1 MDHVKRKQIYEAL
14 IRSWSIETS
23 SKWTIENPAKGQC
36 GVTALVVQDIY
47 GGEIKKTKAREA
59 WHFYNFIDGQ
69 RFDFTEAQFNKK
81 LNYMDIGSNRE
92 EAFADTNE
100 KQYSMLKKK
109 ITKELKLSFDS

>member
-1 MDHVKRKQIYEAL
+1 MDDVKEKRIYEAL

-23 SKWTIENPAKGQC
+23 SKWTTENPAKGQC

-47 GGEIKKTKAREA
+47 GGEIKKTKEREA

-69 RFDFTEAQFNKK
+69 RFDFTEAQFNEK
-81 LNYMDIGSNRE
+81 LNYMDIESNRE

>member
-1 MDHVKRKQIYEAL
+1 MDDVKEKRIYEAL

-47 GGEIKKTKAREA
+47 RGEIKKTKVREA

-69 RFDFTEAQFNKK
+69 RFDFTEVQFNEK
-81 LNYMDIGSNRE
+81 LNYMDVESNRE

-100 KQYSMLKKK
+100 KQYSMLKEKLM
-109 ITKELKLSFDS
+109 KEFKLSFDS

>member
-1 MDHVKRKQIYEAL
+1 MDDVKKKQIYEAL

-23 SKWTIENPAKGQC
+23 SKWTIENSVKGQC
-36 GVTALVVQDIY
+36 GVTALVVQDIC
-47 GGEIKKTKAREA
+47 GGKIKKTKIGCV

-69 RFDFTEAQFNKK
+69 RFDFTETQFNGK
-81 LNYMDIGSNRE
+81 LNYMDEKSNWE

-100 KQYSMLKKK
+100 KQYSILKGK

>member
-23 SKWTIENPAKGQC
+23 SKWTIENPVKGQC

-47 GGEIKKTKAREA
+47 GGKIKKTKIGSV

-69 RFDFTEAQFNKK
+69 RFDFTEVQFNEN
-81 LNYMDIGSNRE
+81 LNYLDVESNRE

-100 KQYSMLKKK
+100 KQYSILKGK

>member
-1 MDHVKRKQIYEAL
+1 MDDVKEKRIYEVL

-23 SKWTIENPAKGQC
+23 SKWTTENPAKGQC

-47 GGEIKKTKAREA
+47 RGEIKKTKVREA

-69 RFDFTEAQFNKK
+69 RFDFTEVQFNEK
-81 LNYMDIGSNRE
+81 LNYMDVESNRE

-100 KQYSMLKKK
+100 KQYSMS
-109 ITKELKLSFDS
+109 KEKLMKDFKSSFDS

>member
-1 MDHVKRKQIYEAL
+1 MDDVKEKRIYEVL

-23 SKWTIENPAKGQC
+23 SKWTTENPAKGQC

-47 GGEIKKTKAREA
+47 RGEIKKTKVREA

-69 RFDFTEAQFNKK
+69 RFDFTEVQFNEK
-81 LNYMDIGSNRE
+81 LNYMDVESNRE

-100 KQYSMLKKK
+100 KQYSMLKEKLM
-109 ITKELKLSFDS
+109 KEFKLSFDS

>member
-1 MDHVKRKQIYEAL
+1 MDNIKEKRIYEAL
-14 IRSWSIETS
+14 IKSWSIETS

-47 GGEIKKTKAREA
+47 RGEIKKTKVREA

-69 RFDFTEAQFNKK
+69 RFDFTEVQFNEK
-81 LNYMDIGSNRE
+81 LNYMDVESNRE

-100 KQYSMLKKK
+100 KQYSILKEK
-109 ITKELKLSFDS
+109 IMKEFKLSFDS

>member
-1 MDHVKRKQIYEAL
+1 MYDVKEKRIYEAL

-23 SKWTIENPAKGQC
+23 SKWTTENPAKGQC

-47 GGEIKKTKAREA
+47 GGEIKKTKVREA

-69 RFDFTEAQFNKK
+69 RFDFTEAQFNEK
-81 LNYMDIGSNRE
+81 LNYMDIESNRE

-100 KQYSMLKKK
+100 KQYCMLKQK
-109 ITKELKLSFDS
+109 ITKEMKLSFDS